1 MQQNGHTTAEI
12 QEEVALTNMGTTAT
26 AEKRNSDKLHFPRE
40 NLQTITVLG
49 IHIQHINDRCHSSEN
64 VYVNEFIQ
72 QNKMSDIANVSVADI
87 LL

>member
-26 AEKRNSDKLHFPRE
+26 AEKRHSHNDKLHFPRA

-49 IHIQHINDRCHSSEN
+49 ELIYYFLVSFANISE
-64 VYVNEFIQ
+64 
-72 QNKMSDIANVSVADI
+72 
-87 LL
+87 